1 MPLTAAL
8 VSKFAEDVLLPHNPR
23 YPDAMTTPLAETLAQ
38 VATLN
43 DPAEPF
49 TYEVQGNEILAKW
62 DIVRAQTLYPAE
74 FATIDKSYSIT
85 VSFNEDKGTF
95 RTNEKQK
102 STASSFGTGGFSVG
116 TSGFSG
122 KTTQKEFSI
131 EIGGVSKT
139 ADGIT
144 PILAYSF
151 ETSRIKEPL
160 LAFLEKHG
168 WKRKRGLFG

>member
-1 MPLTAAL
+1 
-8 VSKFAEDVLLPHNPR
+8 
-23 YPDAMTTPLAETLAQ
+23 MTTPLTELLAQ

-43 DPAEPF
+43 DPAQPF
-49 TYEVQGNEILAKW
+49 TYESQGNEILAKW

-85 VSFNEDKGTF
+85 VTFDEGKGTF
-95 RTNEKQK
+95 KTKEHQK
-102 STASSFGTGGFSVG
+102 STNSSFGTGGFSIG

-122 KTTQKEFSI
+122 KTTQKEFSM
-131 EIGGVSKT
+131 EFGGVSNT

-144 PILAYSF
+144 PVLAYSF

-168 WKRKRGLFG
+168 WKRKKGLFG